1 MSDILNNLNIVREK
15 MKIAADKSG
24 RKTDDI
30 KLVAVTKNVSVS
42 RINEVI
48 SYGVREIGEN
58 RVQEAVD
65 KFNQIGPTE
74 VKWHFIGH
82 LQRNKV
88 KHIIKFVELIHSVD
102 SFELAEKI
110 NECAEKEGKIQ
121 KVLVQANIYKE
132 NTKFGFISYNEI
144 VNFLKKVIQ
153 FKNLSIE
160 GLMVIAPFFRDPE
173 ETRPLFAEIRN
184 ISHRLKKDIAG
195 LKMNYLSM
203 GMTNDFEIAI
213 KEGSNL
219 IRIGSGIFGSR

>member
-1 MSDILNNLNIVREK
+1 MSDILNNLNIIREK
-15 MKIAADKSG
+15 IKIAADKSG

-48 SYGVREIGEN
+48 SCGIREIGEN

-65 KFNQIGPTE
+65 KFNQIGSK

-88 KHIIKFVELIHSVD
+88 KYIVKFVELIHSVD

-121 KVLVQANIYKE
+121 KVLVQVNIYKE
-132 NTKFGFISYNEI
+132 NTKFGFTSYDEI
-144 VNFLKKVIQ
+144 VNFLEEVIK

-160 GLMVIAPFFRDPE
+160 GLMVIAPFFKDKG
-173 ETRPLFAEIRN
+173 ETRPLFKEIRN

-203 GMTNDFEIAI
+203 GMTNDFEIAVE
-213 KEGSNL
+213 EGSNL